1 MVVNIPR
8 KLVRI
13 TKKGNVS
20 ITIATKENEFHAA
33 ILTPEKAEVL
43 AYVILEAAETA
54 KKGVN

>member
-20 ITIATKENEFHAA
+20 ITIATRDNEFHSA
-33 ILTPEKAEVL
+33 ILTPESAEAL

-54 KKGVN
+54 KKGA